1 MTNNRNGAPFDGGES
16 PKGNT
21 NGGNNSRGIIA
32 WFAQNSVAANLLMVS
47 LIVLG
52 LVSMNDIRKEAFPS
66 MEPRFVTISMTYD
79 SGDPKQAEE
88 GIAIK
93 IETALEA
100 IPGIKRITSTS
111 NASGASVQV
120 EKETEYDLDTLF
132 NDIKTEVDSISNFPS
147 DAENPVISKARRQEH
162 AIWVQLYGD
171 VDHASLQYLGEQL
184 ERDLLAT
191 DDIREVSAGSFVDPM
206 MSIEIDEGKLQAYG
220 LTLSDVADAVNQE
233 SNTALTTSLRNKE
246 KVIRL
251 KASEQSYWAKDF
263 ANIPL
268 ITDTNGVIL
277 TVGDVATVR
286 DMFADDSYHLSRYNG
301 TNGYGIQV
309 LMDEYGDVTKMVQQA
324 HEVVDAWH
332 EKGLLPEGVELE
344 TWYDKSTLITER
356 LTLLTSNA
364 LMGIVLVFVT
374 LAVFL
379 NLRVA
384 FWVAAGLP
392 FIFFGTLY
400 FMTDSYTGMTLNEM
414 TTFGFIMALGIVVD
428 DAVVVGESVY
438 ATRKQHGDTLQNTIL
453 GTHKVAV
460 PTLFGVLTT
469 VATFFALSNVSGGLG
484 TLYSQFGTI
493 VTLCLLLS
501 VVESKLILPSHL
513 AHLPTKQKARR
524 GLGGV
529 WNRVQ
534 QKSDDGLQWFN
545 YRVYQR
551 LLKVTVAYRY
561 AAVLLFIA
569 LFVMVVSLPLTGA
582 VRVSFF
588 PSMQDDTVS
597 ANMSLYSDA
606 SYGQNERNLMLLE
619 KNALEADRQLT
630 QENGADKSGISSLQV
645 TASGDQS
652 GTITISLDEDS
663 SYSLDELSSRWN
675 ALTGNLEGVK
685 SLKIRSR
692 REMVDGFNVEIKS
705 INDDTLTAAN
715 DAFIEVLNNIDG
727 VYAVESSLTPGEAMM
742 RFELTPEGRA
752 LGLNT
757 QSLSQQLLKAFGGE
771 IVQRYLRD
779 KNEVKVRV
787 RYPEQDRMNPS
798 DVMNTQV
805 RLDDGTVVPLS
816 VVANVIQDVQEK
828 QVVRIDGLRALTI
841 SASVDSDVITST
853 ELVNHLNNEFVPQL
867 SRQYQDLSLYFAGEA
882 EQQAETQ
889 SSMQSVFILA
899 LLSIFALLAIPL
911 KSYVQPLIIMTAI
924 PFGIVGAIIGHW
936 SNGLM
941 ISLLS
946 LNGILALSGVV
957 VNDSL
962 LLVSR
967 FNALR
972 EEGVPVE
979 TAVIEACT
987 SRLRAVLLTS
997 ITTFVGLYPILGETS
1012 VQAQF
1017 LIPAAASLGYGI
1029 LFATVITLLLIPA
1042 LLLIYDDV
1050 SRLMAKHL
1058 VKPLVERTANDSRV
1072 TSGR

>member
-1 MTNNRNGAPFDGGES
+1 VNQH
-16 PKGNT
+16 K
-21 NGGNNSRGIIA
+21 GIIA
-32 WFAQNSVAANLLMVS
+32 WFANNSVAANLLMVS

-66 MEPRFVTISMTYD
+66 MDPRFVTISMVYE
-79 SGDPKQAEE
+79 SGDAEQAEE

-93 IETALEA
+93 IENALEA

-111 NASGASVQV
+111 NANGSSVQV
-120 EKETEYDLDTLF
+120 EKETEYDLDVLF

-147 DAENPVISKARRQEH
+147 DAENAVITKARRQEH

-171 VDHASLQYLGEQL
+171 ASHATLQYLGQQL
-184 ERDLLAT
+184 ERDLLAKA
-191 DDIREVSAGSFVDPM
+191 DIREVDAANFIDPM
-206 MSIEIDEGKLQAYG
+206 MSIEIDEAKLQAYG
-220 LTLSDVADAVNQE
+220 LTLSDVADVINQE
-233 SNTALTTSLRNKE
+233 SNTALTTSLRNQE

-251 KASEQSYWAKDF
+251 KASEQAYYAGDF
-263 ANIPL
+263 AKIPL
-268 ITDTNGVIL
+268 ITSDNGVIL
-277 TVGDVATVR
+277 TVGDVATVT
-286 DMFADDSYHLSRYNG
+286 DMFADDSFVMSRYNG
-301 TNGYGIQV
+301 ENGYGIQI
-309 LMDEYGDVTKMVQQA
+309 LMDEYGDITKMVAQA
-324 HEVVDAWH
+324 HEVVQQWH
-332 EKGLLPEGVELE
+332 ERGLLPEGVELE

-356 LTLLTSNA
+356 LALLTSNA
-364 LMGIVLVFVT
+364 AMGIVLVFIT
-374 LAVFL
+374 LALFL

-438 ATRKQHGDTLQNTIL
+438 ATRRRYGDTLANTIA
-453 GTHKVAV
+453 GTHKVAI

-484 TLYSQFGTI
+484 KLYSQFGTI
-493 VTLCLLLS
+493 VTICLLLS

-513 AHLPTKQKARR
+513 AHLPTKKTQQRGIARIWGNIQDKADA
-524 GLGGV
+524 
-529 WNRVQ
+529 
-534 QKSDDGLQWFN
+534 SLQWFN
-545 YRVYQR
+545 QRVYQPV
-551 LLKVTVAYRY
+551 LTATIAYRY
-561 AAVLLFIA
+561 AAVFFFIA
-569 LFVMVVSLPLTGA
+569 LFVIVMSLPLTGV
-582 VRVSFF
+582 VRVGFF
-588 PSMQDDTVS
+588 PSMQGDTVT

-606 SYGQNERNLMLLE
+606 SFGQTERNLLILE
-619 KNALEADRQLT
+619 QAAMQADAALMEEVGKQ
-630 QENGADKSGISSLQV
+630 GSGIKSLQV
-645 TASGDQS
+645 SASGDQS
-652 GTITISLDEDS
+652 GTITISLSDEKP
-663 SYSLDELSSRWN
+663 YSLDMLSAKWN
-675 ALTGNLEGVK
+675 QIVGSLEGVK
-685 SLKIRSR
+685 KLKIQSR
-692 REMVDGFNVEIKS
+692 RESVSAFEVELKS
-705 INDDTLTAAN
+705 IDEDTLIAAN
-715 DAFIEVLNNIDG
+715 EAFQQALENIDG
-727 VYAVESSLTPGEAMM
+727 VYGIESSLTPGEAMM
-742 RFELTPEGRA
+742 RFELTPQGRA
-752 LGLNT
+752 MGMDT
-757 QSLSQQLLKAFGGE
+757 RSLSQQLLKAFGGE
-771 IVQRYLRD
+771 IVQRYLRN

-787 RYPEQDRMNPS
+787 RYPEEDRMNPS
-798 DVMNTQV
+798 DVLDTRV

-816 VVANVIQDVQEK
+816 VVATMIPDVQQK
-828 QVVRIDGLRALTI
+828 QVVRIDGLRALKV
-841 SASVDSDVITST
+841 SASVHSDTITST
-853 ELVNHLNNEFVPQL
+853 ELVNQLQSDLVPTL
-867 SRQYQDLSLYFAGEA
+867 SRQYPNLSMYFAGEA

-941 ISLLS
+941 LSILS

-972 EEGVPVE
+972 KEGMQLKE
-979 TAVIEACT
+979 AVVEACT

-1029 LFATVITLLLIPA
+1029 LFATAITLLLIPA
-1042 LLLIYDDV
+1042 LLLIYEDV
-1050 SRLMAKHL
+1050 IALSKQAKGK
-1058 VKPLVERTANDSRV
+1058 VFQVVN
-1072 TSGR
+1072 